1 MSGSFQSGPQ
11 DHPSK
16 VVRDGPDRQTGAFGD
31 LAGLHHL
38 FTTEV
43 SSKCREALDPVLLR
57 PLRGFSGS
65 GSKKI
70 RAGLVEISL
79 RISIGNREPSP
90 EESLAARS
98 ISELLE
104 TLHAGSLIVDDI
116 QDDATERRGKPTL
129 HREIGIPLAINAGG
143 WLYFRAM
150 SLIPRMNLKPETEL
164 EIYRLS
170 HDALLSGHL
179 GQALDIGWQ
188 ADLLEKDQVHDLSLG
203 AIELKTGAL
212 MGLAAELG
220 AVIGGASSGVR
231 SALKTFGVEF
241 GSTLQKFNDLKEFS
255 SAFHGVSHDL
265 LLGRP
270 GWVWAHAAR
279 VLPAG
284 EYSRFRA
291 EVIRLRE
298 LKNQEA
304 LSCMEEIKKHP
315 VIESARHSAEEGMK
329 TCIRNL
335 KCALEAQDPNFAN
348 HSEWNRL
355 DDLGMK
361 VMEAYV

>member
-1 MSGSFQSGPQ
+1 MSGSIKSGPQ
-11 DHPSK
+11 ENPSK
-16 VVRDGPDRQTGAFGD
+16 TGRTGPDSQTGAFGD

-38 FTTEV
+38 LTTEV
-43 SSKCREALDPVLLR
+43 SSNCRKALEPVLFS
-57 PLRGFSGS
+57 PLRDFSGT

-70 RAGLVEISL
+70 RAGLVALSL
-79 RISIGNREPSP
+79 RFSAGMRDISP
-90 EESLAARS
+90 EETLAERS
-98 ISELLE
+98 VSELLE

-116 QDDATERRGKPTL
+116 QDDASERRGKPAL

-150 SLIPRMNLKPETEL
+150 SIIPRMNLKPETEL

-170 HDALLSGHL
+170 HEALLSGHL

-188 ADLLEKDQVHDLSLG
+188 ADSLEQDQVRDLSLG

-220 AVIGGASSGVR
+220 AVIGGASPGIR
-231 SALKTFGVEF
+231 SALKTFGIEF

-255 SAFHGVSHDL
+255 SAFCGVSQDL

-284 EYSRFRA
+284 EYSRFRD
-291 EVIRLRE
+291 EVRRLRK
-298 LKNQEA
+298 LKDEDA
-304 LSCMEEIKKHP
+304 LACMEAIKRHP
-315 VIESARHSAEEGMK
+315 VIESARQAAVECMRS
-329 TCIRNL
+329 CIRNL
-335 KCALEAQDPNFAN
+335 KSALEAQDPDF
-348 HSEWNRL
+348 SEHPEWHRL
-355 DDLGMK
+355 DELGVK